1 MFNGEASAYGREEV
15 AVMRL
20 SPLSVCGCS
29 QQAGV
34 SAVVRASAVRACVR
48 ALQRAGV
55 GAALDSPA
63 VCAGRWRD

>member
-1 MFNGEASAYGREEV
+1 
-15 AVMRL
+15 MRL